1 MLITGAILSSYQSLK
16 DKTLKLVFET
26 NEPTPEQIVE
36 VAKLSQSFGF
46 LAFKKDDFKQD
57 EKEMLDNLESD
68 YEDKGKS
75 KSQRLRGVLYRNYE
89 FKDEG
94 YKTFSDYYA
103 SKMENLIN
111 HFKGKLD

>member
-36 VAKLSQSFGF
+36 VARLSQSFGF

-57 EKEMLDNLESD
+57 EKETLEGLESD

-75 KSQRLRGVLYRNYE
+75 KSQRLRGVMYRSFEQKN
-89 FKDEG
+89 EG
-94 YKTFSDYYA
+94 FNTFSEYYA
-103 SKMENLIN
+103 SKMETLIN

>member
-36 VAKLSQSFGF
+36 VARLSQSFGF

-57 EKEMLDNLESD
+57 EKETLEGLESD

-75 KSQRLRGVLYRNYE
+75 KSQRLRGVMYRSFERKN
-89 FKDEG
+89 EG
-94 YKTFSDYYA
+94 FNTFSEYYA
-103 SKMENLIN
+103 SKMETLIN
-111 HFKGKLD
+111 HFKAKLD